1 MHVLK
6 WPEKIPPIFS
16 LIWWKLISFQ
26 SGQSLSE
33 FFFQVLGNPC
43 NLQKPFL
50 TAPIYFITS
59 LGTSFHPQIC
69 LGYLPWW
76 VMLET
81 KFVIKA
87 QLGALKKFIKHQ
99 NCRHFRH
106 ASTNQKPISLLFRK
120 NAPELFNPFKKPLK
134 ATSTSDFI
142 GGDLQHLTAT
152 SFTEKITMCF
162 LVYFP
167 FNRWGGSPLLRN
179 ELILYN
185 VLENNWG
192 AWSYSM
198 LMFYVASIVNMLL
211 APTS

>member
-43 NLQKPFL
+43 NLQKHFL

-167 FNRWGGSPLLRN
+167 FNRWGGSPTPKKWVNPLQC
-179 ELILYN
+179 
-185 VLENNWG
+185 
-192 AWSYSM
+192 AWE
-198 LMFYVASIVNMLL
+198 
-211 APTS
+211 